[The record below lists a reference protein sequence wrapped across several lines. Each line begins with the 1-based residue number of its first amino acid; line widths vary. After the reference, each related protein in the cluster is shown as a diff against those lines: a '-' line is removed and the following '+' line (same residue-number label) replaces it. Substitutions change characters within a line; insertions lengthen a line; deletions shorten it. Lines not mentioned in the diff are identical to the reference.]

1 MICYRPSGGERR
13 VAATINRRAVMSG
26 NPVVKPSAGLSY
38 SHVRSK
44 WGWFV
49 ALGVALV
56 LLGVL
61 ALGDVVAVTLASA
74 VFVGAMFLVGG
85 IFHLIH
91 AFMVKTWSGFLMNV
105 LAGVLYVIGGA
116 LIMDEPI
123 AGALLITIFLIAALV
138 VGGAL
143 RITVALRHREMGGWW
158 LMVLSGLVSVVIGIL
173 LYGSLPWSGLWVL
186 GTLIGV
192 ELLVQGVT
200 WLMFGIALRRLST

>member
-1 MICYRPSGGERR
+1 M
-13 VAATINRRAVMSG
+13 
-26 NPVVKPSAGLSY
+26 
-38 SHVRSK
+38 
-44 WGWFV
+44 
-49 ALGVALV
+49 LGP
-56 LLGVL
+56 G
-61 ALGDVVAVTLASA
+61 
-74 VFVGAMFLVGG
+74 LVGG

-143 RITVALRHREMGGWW
+143 RITVALRHREVGGWW

>member
-1 MICYRPSGGERR
+1 
-13 VAATINRRAVMSG
+13 MSG

-123 AGALLITIFLIAALV
+123 AGALLITIFLIATLV

-143 RITVALRHREMGGWW
+143 RIALRHREMGGWW
-158 LMVLSGLVSVVIGIL
+158 LMVLSGLVSVVIGI
-173 LYGSLPWSGLWVL
+173 
-186 GTLIGV
+186 